1 MKTANW
7 MCLPWLL
14 AGLALPDEEKA
25 RAIGRQCIKLFED
38 PRDMSPQATFGR
50 KHTLSRRFLDYNFEG
65 DSQDGSLR
73 KSLDEFILGT
83 HRKRLTNFSQWCGAL
98 RLMKTTEQPTE
109 GLHRSLRQ
117 LLTRAPN
124 GSPAF
129 LSCESRL
136 PAFSEFFSSPETL
149 AQLASENEDLSSLR
163 SLVLAVAQLV
173 GGKHC
178 VPCSDKTVTHAQAV
192 QLLYHSDF
200 KYDRGVQTA
209 LVLPNSDAQRL
220 RANKCFVSS

>member
-1 MKTANW
+1 
-7 MCLPWLL
+7 
-14 AGLALPDEEKA
+14 
-25 RAIGRQCIKLFED
+25 
-38 PRDMSPQATFGR
+38 
-50 KHTLSRRFLDYNFEG
+50 
-65 DSQDGSLR
+65 
-73 KSLDEFILGT
+73 
-83 HRKRLTNFSQWCGAL
+83 
-98 RLMKTTEQPTE
+98 MKTTEQPTE

-117 LLTRAPN
+117 LLARAPN

-136 PAFSEFFSSPETL
+136 PALSSFFSSPETL
-149 AQLASENEDLSSLR
+149 AQLASQNEDLSSRR

-178 VPCSDKTVTHAQAV
+178 VPCSDKAVTHAQGV
-192 QLLYHSDF
+192 QLLYHTDF

-220 RANKCFVSS
+220 RANKCFVSSLWRGGFLFVGVR